1 MFIDESSLSP
11 ETKLLYLRQHVSGEA
26 SNLLNGIGYNAD
38 AYEIAKNRLGRRYG
52 GERRKIGLFLEKI
65 ENFETIK
72 PGNAFDLER
81 FSNFLDLLVV
91 NLKESNLENE
101 LNSGLLYVQLQKKMN
116 KSLVAS
122 FHRWLHEQNLNG
134 SVMTLRKFI
143 SLESEFEIIAEETD
157 RGFSNSEVDTNF
169 FVSENSEL
177 EQQDYLKCIEGD
189 RGMLCSDSE
198 IKVDKNIFLSCSAKQ
213 NKSLFCYICKKN
225 HEIVECPKFISSTVE
240 ERQKLVMKYGLCFG
254 CIGRG
259 HIKKNCNHGIVC
271 QKCQKNHNTLFPKKN
286 SILPNKL
293 QLLAELSYTFV
304 SKMIGDTAGSKAR
317 PYFAFIF
324 SLFMFVL
331 FCNMFGMIPYT
342 FTVTSHIIVTF
353 MLAAFIFIGVTIIGF
368 IKHGFGYLKLFVPS
382 GVPAVLLPLIVVI
395 EIISYLSRPISLSV
409 RLFANMM
416 AGHTMMKV
424 FGGFVISLGIVGGW
438 LPLSFSVALTGLEI
452 LVAFLQAY
460 VFAILTCIYLNDA
473 LNLHH

>member
-1 MFIDESSLSP
+1 MAANPMTQFNVYRIGPEIKLGAFDISFTNASLFMIISSLAI
-11 ETKLLYLRQHVSGEA
+11 LIIF
-26 SNLLNGIGYNAD
+26 NIG
-38 AYEIAKNRLGRRYG
+38 
-52 GERRKIGLFLEKI
+52 
-65 ENFETIK
+65 
-72 PGNAFDLER
+72 
-81 FSNFLDLLVV
+81 S
-91 NLKESNLENE
+91 
-101 LNSGLLYVQLQKKMN
+101 
-116 KSLVAS
+116 
-122 FHRWLHEQNLNG
+122 
-134 SVMTLRKFI
+134 
-143 SLESEFEIIAEETD
+143 
-157 RGFSNSEVDTNF
+157 
-169 FVSENSEL
+169 
-177 EQQDYLKCIEGD
+177 
-189 RGMLCSDSE
+189 
-198 IKVDKNIFLSCSAKQ
+198 
-213 NKSLFCYICKKN
+213 
-225 HEIVECPKFISSTVE
+225 
-240 ERQKLVMKYGLCFG
+240 
-254 CIGRG
+254 
-259 HIKKNCNHGIVC
+259 
-271 QKCQKNHNTLFPKKN
+271 KKN
-286 SILPNKL
+286 SLLPNKI

-304 SKMIGDTAGSKAR
+304 SNMISNTAGLKAK

-353 MLAAFIFIGVTIIGF
+353 VLAAFIFIGVTIVGF
-368 IKHGFGYLKLFVPS
+368 AKHGFGYLKLFVPS

-395 EIISYLSRPISLSV
+395 EVISYLSRPVSLSV

>member
-1 MFIDESSLSP
+1 MAANPMTQFEVYRIGP
-11 ETKLLYLRQHVSGEA
+11 E
-26 SNLLNGIGYNAD
+26 I
-38 AYEIAKNRLGRRYG
+38 
-52 GERRKIGLFLEKI
+52 KIG
-65 ENFETIK
+65 
-72 PGNAFDLER
+72 AFDI
-81 FSNFLDLLVV
+81 
-91 NLKESNLENE
+91 
-101 LNSGLLYVQLQKKMN
+101 
-116 KSLVAS
+116 S
-122 FHRWLHEQNLNG
+122 F
-134 SVMTLRKFI
+134 
-143 SLESEFEIIAEETD
+143 
-157 RGFSNSEVDTNF
+157 TN
-169 FVSENSEL
+169 
-177 EQQDYLKCIEGD
+177 
-189 RGMLCSDSE
+189 
-198 IKVDKNIFLSCSAKQ
+198 A
-213 NKSLFCYICKKN
+213 SLFM
-225 HEIVECPKFISSTVE
+225 VVST
-240 ERQKLVMKYGLCFG
+240 LAILIIFNLGS
-254 CIGRG
+254 
-259 HIKKNCNHGIVC
+259 
-271 QKCQKNHNTLFPKKN
+271 KKN

-304 SKMIGDTAGSKAR
+304 SKMIENTAGSKAR
-317 PYFAFIF
+317 PF

-368 IKHGFGYLKLFVPS
+368 IKHGLGYLKLFVPS

-452 LVAFLQAY
+452 LVAFLQSY
-460 VFAILTCIYLNDA
+460 VCAILPCIYLNDA